1 MDVKVLLLT
10 AVIELLL
17 VIVGRARS
25 RVDQLYDKTSTA
37 KKAYTVKPPASLRR
51 QRIDR
56 MMD

>member
-17 VIVGRARS
+17 VIIGRAKS
-25 RVDQLYDKTSTA
+25 KVDRLYTKTLTD
-37 KKAYTVKPPASLRR
+37 KKAYVVKPPGRRR

-56 MMD
+56 TMD